1 MREIDIDAFVRKFAG
16 TQAVP
21 AARPKPAAQIMRA
34 SQPLCHGPRLEA
46 GRGGSKRW
54 LTTIDP
60 RPNFQ
65 AGYQGRYKY

>member
-16 TQAVP
+16 SQAVP
-21 AARPKPAAQIMRA
+21 AVRRKPAAKIMQA
-34 SQPLCHGPRLEA
+34 PQPLCYGPRLEA
-46 GRGGSKRW
+46 SRGGNKRW
-54 LTTIDP
+54 LTTIDL